1 MYRSMYRGAL
11 ANIPLAV
18 SAVTYGG
25 VLGVLSGQKGVSW
38 AEREHPMTMASFD
51 DAESLFSGN
60 SFAFGLFLISI
71 KK

>member
-1 MYRSMYRGAL
+1 M
-11 ANIPLAV
+11 IV
-18 SAVTYGG
+18 SQFTAQM
-25 VLGVLSGQKGVSW
+25 SSKSQ
-38 AEREHPMTMASFD
+38 REHPMTMASFD